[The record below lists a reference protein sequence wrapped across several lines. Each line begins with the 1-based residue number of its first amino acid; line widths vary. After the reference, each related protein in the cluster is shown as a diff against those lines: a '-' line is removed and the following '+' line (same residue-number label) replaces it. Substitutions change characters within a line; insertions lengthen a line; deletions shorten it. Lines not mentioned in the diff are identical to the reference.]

1 MDILTTFWQYDHSL
15 ITLMFSCAMEL
26 GFGFQMNM
34 AHTIDGVVGA

>member
-15 ITLMFSCAMEL
+15 NTLTEL